1 MNISVVVTWLKPRI
15 IRLIM
20 TGQDKMGWLFAVTVY
35 LMLYNSSTV
44 LARISVDPE
53 SGLYTGLTVKI
64 SDQVPRQFCK
74 QTLDKLEV
82 SLASKVTRY
91 CIRK

>member
-1 MNISVVVTWLKPRI
+1 
-15 IRLIM
+15 M
-20 TGQDKMGWLFAVTVY
+20 TGQKDKMGWFFAVTVY
-35 LMLYNSSTV
+35 LMLYNSITV

-82 SLASKVTRY
+82 SLASKDTRY